1 MRGDSAV
8 GRVLPRRSERVDGG
22 VDRWSLALSR
32 ARPRAENPPRAAGG
46 GRRPHCRG
54 EALFQLKKPGDPMA
68 ATQKTATHVHE
79 DEMHLDH
86 PPQVHHEGHDHEH
99 DHEHPVEPVE
109 VLRVLF
115 VALAAAAVWFHLW
128 EPFHRVSVIGLAA
141 TLIGGY
147 PIFKEAFENIVERRM
162 TMELSMTIALLSA
175 LAIGEFFTAL
185 VITAF
190 VLGAEILEGLT
201 VGRGRRAIQ
210 DMLDFLPQIASV
222 LRDGQ
227 IVEAPTQTIL
237 PGEIVVIR
245 PGSRIPVDG
254 QVVSGHSFVEE
265 AAITG
270 EPMPSEKAAG
280 KEVYAGTINQAGSLQ
295 VRADRLGKETTF
307 GKIIEAVE
315 KAEHSRAPIQKMAD
329 RLAGY
334 LVYFALG
341 AAVLTFLITHNIR
354 STISVIIV
362 AGACGIAVG
371 TPLAILGAIGRAARH
386 GSIIKGGIYLEALGQ
401 LNTVFL
407 DKTGTLTFGVP
418 LVTEVNPAPGVTE
431 SSILE
436 AAASAE
442 SSSEHPLGRAI
453 VRVAELR
460 NIPVSQP
467 AHFEYRIGRGV
478 LAEVEGKETV
488 AGNRALFAELGL
500 TLPERSST
508 EGTEI
513 FVAREGR
520 YVGSVVVAD
529 QLRPGSASAV
539 RALQQMKIDVVLLT
553 GDTRKT
559 AQAVA
564 GQLGIRNVHA
574 ELLPEQKTR
583 HIAEQVREGR
593 VVAMLGDGINDAPAL
608 SEATVGVAMGAG
620 TDVARESADVVL
632 IGNDLMKFVET
643 VRVAKSCRSIILQ
656 NFYGTLIVDT
666 IGIGLASAGY
676 LNPLLAA
683 FIHVAS
689 ELTFILNSTR
699 LLPPRESQHVSIRD
713 EVPAA
718 S

>member
-1 MRGDSAV
+1 MTV
-8 GRVLPRRSERVDGG
+8 THE
-22 VDRWSLALSR
+22 
-32 ARPRAENPPRAAGG
+32 
-46 GRRPHCRG
+46 H
-54 EALFQLKKPGDPMA
+54 
-68 ATQKTATHVHE
+68 ATHLHE
-79 DEMHLDH
+79 VEPHAAPHPLEPPDEGD
-86 PPQVHHEGHDHEH
+86 DHEQG
-99 DHEHPVEPVE
+99 HEHGFEVAE

-115 VALAAAAVWFHLW
+115 VALAAAAVWFRIW
-128 EPFHRVSVIGLAA
+128 EPFHSVSVIGLAA

-162 TMELSMTIALLSA
+162 TMELSMTIALVSA

-190 VLGAEILEGLT
+190 VLAAEILEGLT
-201 VGRGRRAIQ
+201 VGRGRHAIQ
-210 DMLDFLPQIASV
+210 DMLDFLPQVASV
-222 LRDGQ
+222 LRGGQ
-227 IVEAPTQTIL
+227 IVDVPTKTIL

-254 QVVSGHSFVEE
+254 HVLSGHSFVEE

-270 EPMPSEKAAG
+270 EPMPTEKTAG
-280 KEVYAGTINQAGSLQ
+280 KDVYAGTINQAGSLH

-362 AGACGIAVG
+362 AGACGIAAG

-407 DKTGTLTFGVP
+407 DKTGTLTVGMP
-418 LVTEVNPAPGVTE
+418 LVTEVNPAPGVSE
-431 SSILE
+431 GSLLE

-453 VRVAELR
+453 VRFAEER
-460 NIPVSQP
+460 SISVSQP

-478 LAEVEGKETV
+478 LAEVDGVETI
-488 AGNRALFAELGL
+488 AGNRPLFAELGL
-500 TLPERSST
+500 TLPERDGA

-513 FVAREGR
+513 FVARNGK
-520 YVGSVVVAD
+520 YVGSVVVSD

-539 RALQQMKIDVVLLT
+539 AALQDMKIDVVLLT
-553 GDTRKT
+553 GDTRQT
-559 AQAVA
+559 AQVVA
-564 GQLGIRNVHA
+564 SQLGIRNVHSD
-574 ELLPEQKTR
+574 LLPEQKTAQ
-583 HIAEQVREGR
+583 IAEQVREGR

-643 VRVAKSCRSIILQ
+643 VRVARRCRSIILQ

-666 IGIGLASAGY
+666 IGIGLAAAGY

-699 LLPPRESQHVSIRD
+699 LLPSVESRGVSSRAETPI
-713 EVPAA
+713 AT
-718 S
+718 